1 MMLADLASASSSERV
16 AIMQMVKSGSCTVD
30 EAIHCIKEMAGL
42 EFRGFLEPHHV
53 NGHETGWKHG
63 ADTFGAK

>member
-1 MMLADLASASSSERV
+1 MGGQDTGIGGVGSAASGGE
-16 AIMQMVKSGSCTVD
+16 GSAEGGGV
-30 EAIHCIKEMAGL
+30 GL